1 MAILNVPGSFPSI
14 RAALIA
20 AGNGDTIQIA
30 NGSFSIIATGYNNT
44 LAYSATPNG
53 STGFINGVTSL
64 IYDGAGN
71 SNDGS
76 VTTITG
82 NARLFQKNADGT
94 PPVSVTYRDLDF
106 LYSSATGYILQ
117 TGDFGVSEA
126 NTLTKSITLDNLS
139 FRGSHAGNAAAAG
152 NHAAVLGIR
161 NFTLNNS
168 IVSLTGQSSFTSG
181 VANSGGSSFLA
192 LSGGQGTGGS
202 INITNNTFD
211 ESGYRNALSISDS
224 QTVRLTGNTFSR
236 GSGTQFVR
244 VNGSGVPK
252 SNKIANSTGV
262 EVGVA
267 GATPSNTFGSGS
279 FLSLE
284 GGSGTIVNNLFTTA
298 NPSTSVSLSATYG
311 NPGAIGI
318 LLETHTATNTNPN
331 YTYTSNRFQYV
342 SPFVNRTS
350 SIQTVTTNGTNDN
363 SIANPNN
370 GAALPV
376 AQFVTGTSADDVITS
391 TTSNRSD
398 FLSGGLGNDTLNGGV
413 VTGTADNDFY
423 LFDTVPDTTNNWDTI
438 INFQPN
444 PAGSNTDRLV
454 LSRAIY
460 RDLTTT
466 ASGSGGGGLNQYGV
480 LLQSGGGGGQ
490 VFNSGS
496 TVNFTTTTQRIGLIT
511 SGANQGTLWYDRD
524 GSGGTYSPVR
534 FARIFTDN
542 GITGLNNIVS
552 LGNIFVI

>member
-1 MAILNVPGSFPSI
+1 MAILNVPGTYSTI

-30 NGSFSIIATGYNNT
+30 SGSYSIIAAGYNNSLT
-44 LAYSATPNG
+44 YSAAPNG
-53 STGFINGVTSL
+53 STGFINGISSL

-76 VTTITG
+76 ITTVTG
-82 NARLFQKNADGT
+82 NSRLFQKGTDGT
-94 PPVSVTYRDLDF
+94 PPISVTYRDLDF
-106 LYSSATGYILQ
+106 LYSSATGYVLQ

-126 NTLTKSITLDNLS
+126 NTLTKSVTLDNVS
-139 FRGSHAGNAAAAG
+139 FRGTHAGNAAAAG

-161 NFTLNNS
+161 NFSLNNS

-192 LSGGQGTGGS
+192 LSGGQGSGGTIS
-202 INITNNTFD
+202 ITNNTFD

-224 QTVRLTGNTFSR
+224 LNVTLTGNTFSR

-244 VNGSGVPK
+244 INGSGVPK
-252 SNKIANSTGV
+252 SNKIANSTSV
-262 EVGVA
+262 TVGAA
-267 GATPSNTFGSGS
+267 GASPSNTFGNGS

-284 GGSGTIVNNLFTTA
+284 GGSGTVINNSFTAA
-298 NPSTSVSLSATYG
+298 NTSASVSLSATYG
-311 NPGAIGI
+311 DPGALGI

-331 YTYTSNRFQYV
+331 YTFTSNRFLYV

-350 SIQTVTTNGTNDN
+350 SIQTVTTNGTGDN
-363 SIANPNN
+363 SIANPNS
-370 GAALPV
+370 GALLPI
-376 AQFVTGTSADDVITS
+376 AQFVTGTSANDVITS

-413 VTGTADNDFY
+413 VTATPDNDFY
-423 LFDTVPDTTNNWDTI
+423 LFDTVPDTNNNWDTI

-444 PAGSNTDRLV
+444 PSGSNTDRLV

-460 RDLTTT
+460 RDLNTT
-466 ASGSGGGGLNQYGV
+466 ASGSGGGGINQYGV
-480 LLQSGGGGGQ
+480 LLQAGAGGGQ
-490 VFNSGS
+490 VFDSGS
-496 TVNFTTTTQRIGLIT
+496 TVNFTNTTQRIGLIT
-511 SGANQGTLWYDRD
+511 SGASQGTLWYDRD
-524 GSGGTYSPVR
+524 GSGSTYSPVR

-542 GITGLNNIVS
+542 GVTGLNNIVS